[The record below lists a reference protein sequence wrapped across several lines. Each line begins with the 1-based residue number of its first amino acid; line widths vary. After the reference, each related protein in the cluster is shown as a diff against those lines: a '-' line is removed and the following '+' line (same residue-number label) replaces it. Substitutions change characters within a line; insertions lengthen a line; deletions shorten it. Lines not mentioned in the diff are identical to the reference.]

1 MRFITIFL
9 VALALSSN
17 EGAAQAQ
24 SYPNRPI
31 TIVVPFAPGGV
42 ADITARPYAVVLS
55 RLVGQPVVVENRAGA
70 GGAVGHAYAARA
82 KPDGYTLM
90 VALSSIVAIPVADEV
105 NGRQPTYRMSDFT
118 PIALLSADPT
128 VLMVPTEAKWK
139 TLKDLID
146 DAKANPGKI
155 SYSSSGIYGTTHTA
169 GEMLAQ
175 AAGVKF
181 LHVPYAGGG
190 PAMKAAMANEV
201 MFTIQ
206 GPSVAAPHVKSGKFR
221 LLGSWG
227 GKRIPNL
234 PDVPT
239 MKEQGYDAE
248 FYIWAAVFAPHGIPQ
263 DVEAKLRQASRQI
276 AQDPEFKKVME
287 NVNTPIDYRDGAEF
301 QAFLEQDSARLAQVI
316 RKMGK
321 TQ

>member
-1 MRFITIFL
+1 
-9 VALALSSN
+9 
-17 EGAAQAQ
+17 
-24 SYPNRPI
+24 
-31 TIVVPFAPGGV
+31 
-42 ADITARPYAVVLS
+42 
-55 RLVGQPVVVENRAGA
+55 
-70 GGAVGHAYAARA
+70 
-82 KPDGYTLM
+82 
-90 VALSSIVAIPVADEV
+90 
-105 NGRQPTYRMSDFT
+105 MSDFM
-118 PIALLSADPT
+118 PIALVSADPT

-139 TLKDLID
+139 TLKDLVE

-181 LHVPYAGGG
+181 LHVPYGGGG
-190 PAMKAAMANEV
+190 PAMKAALGNEV

-206 GPSVAAPHVKSGKFR
+206 GPSVADPHVRSGRFR

-227 GKRIPNL
+227 GKRIASL

-248 FYIWAAVFAPHGIPQ
+248 FYIWCALFAPAGVPPE
-263 DVEAKLRQASRQI
+263 VATRLRQVSRQVV
-276 AQDPEFKKVME
+276 QDPDFKRAME
-287 NVNTPIDYRDGAEF
+287 GMHTPIDYREGAEF
-301 QAFLEQDSARLAQVI
+301 QTFLDADSQRLAAVI

>member
-1 MRFITIFL
+1 MKVFTAFL
-9 VALALSSN
+9 LAL
-17 EGAAQAQ
+17 GVCTAQAQ
-24 SYPNRPI
+24 SYPTRPI

-42 ADITARPYAVVLS
+42 ADITARPYAAVLS
-55 RLVGQPVVVENRAGA
+55 RLLGQPLVVENKAGA

-90 VALSSIVAIPVADEV
+90 VALSSIVAIPVADVV
-105 NGRQPTYRMSDFT
+105 NGRQPTYKMSDFE

-128 VLMVPTEAKWK
+128 VLMVPSEAKWK
-139 TLKDLID
+139 TLKDLIE

-175 AAGVKF
+175 VAGVKF

-263 DVEAKLRQASRQI
+263 DVATKLRQASRQV

-301 QAFLEQDSARLAQVI
+301 QAFLDQDSARLEKVI

>member
-1 MRFITIFL
+1 MRL
-9 VALALSSN
+9 VAALLLALVC
-17 EGAAQAQ
+17 GAAQAQ

-31 TIVVPFAPGGV
+31 TIVVPFPPGGI
-42 ADITARPYAVVLS
+42 ADITGRPFAAVMS
-55 RLVGQPVVVENRAGA
+55 RLVGQPVIIENKAGA

-82 KPDGYTLM
+82 RPDGYTLM
-90 VALSSIVAIPVADEV
+90 MALSSIVIIPVSDEV
-105 NGRQPTYRMSDFT
+105 NGRQPTYKMSDFA
-118 PIALLSADPT
+118 PIALVSADPT
-128 VLMVPTEAKWK
+128 VLMVPADSRWK
-139 TLKDLID
+139 TLQDLVA

-169 GEMLAQ
+169 TEMFAQ
-175 AAGVKF
+175 AAGIRL
-181 LHVPYAGGG
+181 LHVPYNGGG
-190 PAMKAAMANEV
+190 PAMKAALANEV

-206 GPSVAAPHVKSGKFR
+206 SPGVADPHVRSGRMR

-227 GKRIPNL
+227 GNRVPSL

-248 FYIWAAVFAPHGIPQ
+248 FYIWCALFAPAGVAPA
-263 DVEAKLRQASRQI
+263 VAEKLRSVSRQI
-276 AQDPEFKKVME
+276 VQEPEFKRAME
-287 NVNTPIDYRDGAEF
+287 GMNTPIDYRDGAEF
-301 QAFLEQDSARLAQVI
+301 QAFLDADGKRLAQVI

>member
-1 MRFITIFL
+1 MRLIAAS
-9 VALALSSN
+9 VLALFL
-17 EGAAQAQ
+17 GAAQAQ

-31 TIVVPFAPGGV
+31 TIVVPFPPGGV
-42 ADITARPYAVVLS
+42 ADITGRPFAAVMS
-55 RLVGQPVVVENRAGA
+55 RLLAQPVVVENRTGA
-70 GGAVGHAYAARA
+70 GGAVGHAYVARA
-82 KPDGYTLM
+82 KPDGYTVM
-90 VALSSIVAIPVADEV
+90 MALSSIVAIPVADEV
-105 NGRQPTYRMSDFT
+105 NGREPTYKMSDFT
-118 PIALLSADPT
+118 PIALVSADPT
-128 VLMVPTEAKWK
+128 VLMVPSEAKWK
-139 TLKDLID
+139 SVNDLIE
-146 DAKANPGKI
+146 DAKANAGKI

-181 LHVPYAGGG
+181 LHVPYGGGG
-190 PAMKAAMANEV
+190 PAMKAAMAHEV

-227 GKRIPNL
+227 GKRIANL

-248 FYIWAAVFAPHGIPQ
+248 FYIWAALFAPAGIPQ
-263 DVEAKLRQASRQI
+263 EVATKLRQTSRQI
-276 AQDPEFKKVME
+276 VQDPEFRKVME

-301 QAFLEQDSARLAQVI
+301 QSFLDADSARLAAVI
-316 RKMGK
+316 RKMGR

>member
-1 MRFITIFL
+1 MKVIA
-9 VALALSSN
+9 ALLLAMTATFAAGS
-17 EGAAQAQ
+17 AQAQ

-31 TIVVPFAPGGV
+31 TIVVPFPPGGV
-42 ADITARPYAVVLS
+42 ADITARPYAAVLS
-55 RLVGQPVVVENRAGA
+55 RLLGQPVVVENKAGA

-90 VALSSIVAIPVADEV
+90 VALSSILAIPVADEV
-105 NGRQPTYRMSDFT
+105 NGREPTYKMSDFT

-128 VLMVPTEAKWK
+128 VLMVPSEAKWK

-181 LHVPYAGGG
+181 LHVPYSGGG
-190 PAMKAAMANEV
+190 PAMKAALGNEV

-206 GPSVAAPHVKSGKFR
+206 GPSVAAPHVKGGKFR

-239 MKEQGYDAE
+239 MKEQGFDAE

-263 DVEAKLRQASRQI
+263 DVATKLRQASRQV
-276 AQDPEFKKVME
+276 AQDAEFRKVME

-301 QAFLEQDSARLAQVI
+301 QSFLDQDSARLGQVI

>member
-1 MRFITIFL
+1 MKLVVAFL
-9 VALALSSN
+9 LALSM
-17 EGAAQAQ
+17 GAAQAQ

-31 TIVVPFAPGGV
+31 MIVVPFPPGGV
-42 ADITARPYAVVLS
+42 ADITARPYAAVMS
-55 RLVGQPVVVENRAGA
+55 RLLGQPVVVENKAGA

-90 VALSSIVAIPVADEV
+90 MALSSIAAIPVADEV
-105 NGRQPTYRMSDFT
+105 NGRQPTYKMSDFA
-118 PIALLSADPT
+118 PIALISADPT
-128 VLMVPTEAKWK
+128 VLMVPSEAKWK
-139 TLKDLID
+139 TLKELVE

-169 GEMLAQ
+169 GEMLSQ

-181 LHVPYAGGG
+181 LHVPYGGGG

-206 GPSVAAPHVKSGKFR
+206 GPSVAAPHVKGGKFR

-248 FYIWAAVFAPHGIPQ
+248 FYIWAAMFAPAGTPK
-263 DVEAKLRQASRQI
+263 DVLAKLQQTSRQI
-276 AQDPEFKKVME
+276 VQDPEFKKVME

-301 QAFLEQDSARLAQVI
+301 QSFLDADSARLEKVI
-316 RKMGK
+316 RAMGK

>member
-1 MRFITIFL
+1 MKVIAAL
-9 VALALSSN
+9 LLAVVAV
-17 EGAAQAQ
+17 AAHAQ

-31 TIVVPFAPGGV
+31 TIVVPFPPGGV
-42 ADITARPYAVVLS
+42 ADITARPFGAVMS
-55 RLVGQPVVVENRAGA
+55 RLLGQPVVIENKAGA

-90 VALSSIVAIPVADEV
+90 MALSSLAAIPVADGGD
-105 NGRQPTYRMSDFT
+105 GREPTYKMSDFM
-118 PIALLSADPT
+118 PVALISADPT
-128 VLMVPTEAKWK
+128 VLMVPSEAKWK
-139 TLKDLID
+139 TLKELVE

-190 PAMKAAMANEV
+190 PAMKAALGNEV

-239 MKEQGYDAE
+239 MKEQGFDAE

-263 DVEAKLRQASRQI
+263 DVEARLRQASRQV
-276 AQDPEFKKVME
+276 AQDAEFKKVME
-287 NVNTPIDYRDGAEF
+287 NVNTPIDYRDGAAF
-301 QAFLEQDSARLAQVI
+301 QTFLDQDSARLEKVI